1 MDSEETCLPFFPQ
14 RLGGGEQ
21 GWGEDRWARAALG
34 VCVRWFRVSSTSLL
48 QPLVSPMGCDGIRF
62 SVNK

>member
-21 GWGEDRWARAALG
+21 GWGGGSLG
-34 VCVRWFRVSSTSLL
+34 KGSVRCLRQVVQGLFYLPPSATRVSHG
-48 QPLVSPMGCDGIRF
+48 M
-62 SVNK
+62 